1 MSPREQIL
9 AQVLADVVEEK
20 EEDEEEEG
28 AVVPVL
34 LPTAIATT
42 TTTIVASNDER
53 TSLLLLPTA
62 SATTTINDDKWYG
75 NGNGDGYGDGG
86 DIISSTRSNNM
97 YNGID
102 YSDKNDNNNN
112 NIDNTS
118 NTVSGSSPVSI
129 ISSIC
134 HEVMEQSKTFLPTL
148 QSLILS
154 KIPWFI
160 TLRILGQMDDDQNN
174 DTNTA
179 SDHNNTNE
187 KGVEL
192 AAAALATTLCNV
204 TGMSLCVGFSFAL
217 STLAG
222 QAKGEMFSRNN
233 KHNRSSSSS
242 MINTPIVY
250 LLRAMIIQLVVVF
263 PVGIWWM
270 IGIESLLV
278 QLGQTPIVAQAA
290 AHYLK
295 ILAPSLWVYSMQWT
309 ITAWSQSIGLAD
321 VPATASLWGLGMHLP
336 FNYFF
341 VYGLNFGYLGCAY
354 ATICFQTIQFTYIAL
369 SLFVT
374 QKGKHRVLHAT
385 GGAHIGRND
394 ISIFKSSS
402 NGNVGNGELYV
413 AFSSLQGY
421 REYLNLALP
430 GIVIISEWWA
440 SETAIFLSGKLEP
453 NPQTTLAAMT
463 IYQSINAFCFQFPC
477 GLSTAGCARVSNLL
491 GGGSP
496 LEAKFA
502 ASINVGLCGIVSGMI
517 GLLLYIVPHT
527 YFPSL
532 FLSNQNNQA
541 IIDQTA
547 ATIPFLSIYVFADG
561 IQTGMNGIIKG
572 CGRQKIVVPIVVVAY
587 WIIGVPLAYYLGL
600 VRNHNNALLC
610 TSTTTN
616 STHDDI
622 DNTDHGTMTFCGDV
636 GLVAGMTAGTWFHML
651 TLAFIVIYTT
661 NWRKEAIKAKERV
674 KQQ

>member
-1 MSPREQIL
+1 MSPREQII
-9 AQVLADVVEEK
+9 AQE
-20 EEDEEEEG
+20 EEEEG
-28 AVVPVL
+28 AVVPVI
-34 LPTAIATT
+34 LPRAIATA
-42 TTTIVASNDER
+42 TTTIVATDDER
-53 TSLLLLPTA
+53 TSLLLIPTA
-62 SATTTINDDKWYG
+62 SATTAINGDKWYG
-75 NGNGDGYGDGG
+75 DGNGNDNGNSNGDGD
-86 DIISSTRSNNM
+86 DIINSISSTLSNNI
-97 YNGID
+97 YE
-102 YSDKNDNNNN
+102 
-112 NIDNTS
+112 
-118 NTVSGSSPVSI
+118 VSPVSV
-129 ISSIC
+129 SVVSTIC

-160 TLRILGQMDDDQNN
+160 TLRILGQLDDDQNN
-174 DTNTA
+174 DTNTD
-179 SDHNNTNE
+179 SDHNDVDNDNDTNE
-187 KGVEL
+187 QGVEL

-222 QAKGEMFSRNN
+222 QAKGEMFSRNK
-233 KHNRSSSSS
+233 KHNRSTSSSSS

-295 ILAPSLWVYSMQWT
+295 ILAPSLWVYAMQWT

-341 VYGLNFGYLGCAY
+341 VYWLNFGYLGCAY
-354 ATICFQTIQFTYIAL
+354 ATTCFQTIQFTYIAIY
-369 SLFVT
+369 LFGT

-385 GGAHIGRND
+385 GGAHIGRTD
-394 ISIFKSSS
+394 ISIFNSSS
-402 NGNVGNGELYV
+402 NGNSEGELYV
-413 AFSSLQGY
+413 AFSSFKGY
-421 REYLNLALP
+421 TEYLSLALP
-430 GIVIISEWWA
+430 GLVTISEWWA

-463 IYQSINAFCFQFPC
+463 IYQSINAFCFSFPY
-477 GLSTAGCARVSNLL
+477 GLATAGCARVSNLL
-491 GGGSP
+491 GGGHP
-496 LEAKFA
+496 LQAKFA
-502 ASINVGLCGIVSGMI
+502 GTINIGLCGIASGMI

-532 FLSNQNNQA
+532 FVSNQTSQA

-547 ATIPFLSIYVFADG
+547 ATIPFLSLYVFADG
-561 IQTGMNGIIKG
+561 IKAGLNCIIKG
-572 CGRQKIVVPIVVVAY
+572 CGRQKIVVPIVVVAC
-587 WIIGVPLAYYLGL
+587 WIIGIPLAYYLGL
-600 VRNHNNALLC
+600 VRNHKNDLLC
-610 TSTTTN
+610 TSASTN
-616 STHDDI
+616 NTHATHYVTDT
-622 DNTDHGTMTFCGDV
+622 DNADNGTLFLCGDV
-636 GLVAGMTAGTWFHML
+636 GLVAGMTTGIWFMMV
-651 TLAFIVIYTT
+651 TLAFVVIYTT
-661 NWRKEAIKAKERV
+661 NWKKEAQKAKERV